1 MTNHIS
7 EGAPHALE
15 KGTDRERR
23 VYLERALKTAYVY
36 AQLKGW
42 RGADGHER
50 VLTLDLG
57 LGALA
62 IAHRQVAMMDK
73 ETVGLTQSLAIH
85 AKRGAHHLALLT
97 RIGEDK
103 ATMAASV
110 VENVSY

>member
-1 MTNHIS
+1 
-7 EGAPHALE
+7 
-15 KGTDRERR
+15 
-23 VYLERALKTAYVY
+23 
-36 AQLKGW
+36 
-42 RGADGHER
+42 
-50 VLTLDLG
+50 
-57 LGALA
+57 
-62 IAHRQVAMMDK
+62 MMDK